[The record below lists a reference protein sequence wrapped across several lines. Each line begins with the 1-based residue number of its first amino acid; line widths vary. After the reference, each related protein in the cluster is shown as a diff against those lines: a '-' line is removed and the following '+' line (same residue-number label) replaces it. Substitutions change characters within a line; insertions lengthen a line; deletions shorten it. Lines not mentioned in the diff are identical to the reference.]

1 MPEAEVYQQFEAVR
15 AALAGSADA
24 GAAERDRRYHKY
36 PEYESYGIKRERFTP
51 LLRALRP
58 GLRSLDLDDRLA
70 LALWLVGTGIEEEAA
85 VAVWLLKD
93 SIKRLGPE
101 HCGFLDDFAGRM
113 RSWST
118 TDDFSIHVVQPLL
131 LRETQ
136 PVLQLLWTWN
146 RSDERWKQRASVVAF
161 TRDAGKS
168 GRFVEETLEFCEQL
182 IWSEDDLVRKGVG
195 WALRDALRGDRAA
208 VLPYVEELR
217 RGGVSSVITL
227 YAIGDL
233 KGDDRQRVLDIKKR
247 V

>member
-1 MPEAEVYQQFEAVR
+1 MPQDDVREQFEAVR

-36 PEYESYGIKRERFTP
+36 PEYQSYGIRRERFTP

-58 GLRSLDLDDRLA
+58 CLRALDLDDRLA
-70 LALWLVGTGIEEEAA
+70 LAQCLVGTGIEEEAA
-85 VAVWLLKD
+85 VAVWLLQD
-93 SIKRLGPE
+93 SVRRLGSE
-101 HCGFLDDFAGRM
+101 HRGFLDDFAGRM

-131 LRETQ
+131 LRE
-136 PVLQLLWTWN
+136 PESVLQLLWAWN
-146 RSDERWKQRASVVAF
+146 QSDERWKQRASVVAF

-195 WALRDALRGDRAA
+195 WALRDGLRGDRAA

-217 RGGVSSVITL
+217 RRGVSSVITL

-233 KGDDRQRVLDIKKR
+233 EGDERQRILDIKKR
-247 V
+247 T